1 LNLHVI
7 NHGTTGHLK
16 IQVKGRV
23 AYAAPMAAEGARK
36 TEPRWLTADELET
49 WQALHLVIASLPTA
63 LGAQLQRDS
72 DLSFLEYYVL
82 AGLSDQPDHTMR
94 LSKLAILANSEL
106 SRLSHLIRRLE
117 NRGLVRRE
125 PDPDDGR
132 FTNAI
137 LTEDGYAE
145 LVKAAPGHVELV
157 RQLVFDPLTE
167 TERRTLHKAL
177 AKIIPGLADGS

>member
-1 LNLHVI
+1 M
-7 NHGTTGHLK
+7 GKET
-16 IQVKGRV
+16 
-23 AYAAPMAAEGARK
+23 A
-36 TEPRWLTADELET
+36 EPRWLTADELET
-49 WQALHLVIASLPTA
+49 WKTLQLVMALLTA
-63 LGAQLQRDS
+63 ELGEQLQRDS
-72 DLSFLEYYVL
+72 GLSFLEYYVL

-94 LSKLAILANSEL
+94 LSHLAILANSEL

-137 LTEDGYAE
+137 LTSDGYSE

-167 TERRTLHKAL
+167 TDRRALHKAM
-177 AKIIPGLADGS
+177 AKLLPGLLGDC